1 MNKHVNLFKGFTWD
15 FFNLNFFF
23 FLSFFLYFIKMSQ
36 QHSAMSITQLIN
48 EEMDPDVKMAVEA
61 LGDMSRS
68 KGNSY
73 LSITVNSLFFSSS
86 HHTTTT
92 FNSFFYHNH
101 FTFTYTY
108 QHFHSTSILSTRE

>member
-1 MNKHVNLFKGFTWD
+1 
-15 FFNLNFFF
+15 
-23 FLSFFLYFIKMSQ
+23 MSQ

-73 LSITVNSLFFSSS
+73 LFS
-86 HHTTTT
+86 TTTH
-92 FNSFFYHNH
+92 FY
-101 FTFTYTY
+101 
-108 QHFHSTSILSTRE
+108 